1 MSAWPRHCAGEA
13 ATCVTKPGRKPKGVG
28 ALPVVACLGLL
39 PWAAAASADE
49 WQFSV
54 LPYLWLPS
62 IEGQLKYSL
71 PPGSG
76 GDPSVGV
83 GPINWLELINFGFL
97 VNATARKGR
106 FSIASD
112 LVYLSLSSDGD
123 SRLLSLEATI
133 PGPGGVV
140 KIPVAADLNVSN
152 QTDLDGLQWSV
163 VLGYAL
169 LDREGAVVD
178 LIAGARYFSVDL
190 ETTWN
195 LSAEVTVPGGTEVFP
210 ASGTVGAS
218 DSLWDVVVGVRGR
231 WSVGESRWSVPYYLD
246 AGTGDSDLTLN
257 ASIGLLYDFSWGGA
271 GLFYRHLEY
280 DQSDDDLLQNFSFS
294 GPALGVRLTF

>member
-1 MSAWPRHCAGEA
+1 MSARPRHCAGEA
-13 ATCVTKPGRKPKGVG
+13 ATRMTRHGRKPRGVG

-54 LPYLWLPS
+54 LPNLWLPS

-71 PPGSG
+71 PPGNG

-106 FSIASD
+106 LSIASD

-133 PGPGGVV
+133 PGPGGIVGEV
-140 KIPVAADLNVSN
+140 RF
-152 QTDLDGLQWSV
+152 
-163 VLGYAL
+163 AL
-169 LDREGAVVD
+169 TRASRPSRATRR
-178 LIAGARYFSVDL
+178 IAHC
-190 ETTWN
+190 
-195 LSAEVTVPGGTEVFP
+195 
-210 ASGTVGAS
+210 
-218 DSLWDVVVGVRGR
+218 RGR
-231 WSVGESRWSVPYYLD
+231 L
-246 AGTGDSDLTLN
+246 
-257 ASIGLLYDFSWGGA
+257 
-271 GLFYRHLEY
+271 
-280 DQSDDDLLQNFSFS
+280 
-294 GPALGVRLTF
+294 